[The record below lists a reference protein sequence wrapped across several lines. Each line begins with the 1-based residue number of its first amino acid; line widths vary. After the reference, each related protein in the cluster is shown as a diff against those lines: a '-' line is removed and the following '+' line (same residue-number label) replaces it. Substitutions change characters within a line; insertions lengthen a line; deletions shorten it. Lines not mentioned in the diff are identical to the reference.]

1 MTGKGFAPFLFLYVF
16 ASKWGKMSIW
26 RGWSRIS
33 LACGQNFMYNFS
45 RKLSHASVARVR
57 SKNMRINKYLAE
69 CGVCSR
75 RKADELV
82 KDGRV
87 SVNKKV
93 VREVGTDVDETRD
106 VVYVDGKK
114 VVRVTHYDY
123 LLFYKPKGCV
133 TTLNEEKDNKSGRKK
148 TDKELEEIANRTE
161 KLAAQGIVEEK
172 KEYTKPR
179 KIITDFIGSDYK
191 DKRLYPVGRLDYD
204 SEGLLLLTND
214 GNLTYKLTH
223 PSSEIP
229 KTYIVKIEGT
239 IEESDLAALRKGVT
253 VDGVKYGRS
262 KVKVTG
268 IEKVSGAKKATIDP
282 KDTQAREAS
291 DYADDEMKN
300 VFTRLEVIIFEG
312 KNREIRKM
320 FDAVEKKVVFLKR
333 VAIGELR
340 LGGLARGA
348 YRPLNDMEIAYL
360 QSLCDRVAQ

>member
-1 MTGKGFAPFLFLYVF
+1 
-16 ASKWGKMSIW
+16 
-26 RGWSRIS
+26 
-33 LACGQNFMYNFS
+33 
-45 RKLSHASVARVR
+45 
-57 SKNMRINKYLAE
+57 MRINKYLAE

-82 KDGRV
+82 KEGRV
-87 SVNKKV
+87 SVNKKI
-93 VREVGTDVDETRD
+93 VREVGTDVNENQD

-133 TTLNEEKDNKSGRKK
+133 TTLNEECDNKSGRKK
-148 TDKELEEIANRTE
+148 TDKELEEIANRAE
-161 KLAAQGIVEEK
+161 KLAAQGIIEEK
-172 KEYTKPR
+172 TEHTKPR
-179 KIITDFIGSDYK
+179 KIITDFIGADYR

-229 KTYIVKIEGT
+229 KTYVVKIEGT

-268 IEKVSGAKKATIDP
+268 IEKVGGSKKATIDP
-282 KDTQAREAS
+282 KDVLAREAIEC
-291 DYADDEMKN
+291 ADDMQN
-300 VFTRLEVIIFEG
+300 VYTRLEVIIFEG

-320 FDAVEKKVVFLKR
+320 FEAVEKKVVFLKR
-333 VAIGELR
+333 VAIGDLR

-360 QSLCDRVAQ
+360 QSLCEKA

>member
-1 MTGKGFAPFLFLYVF
+1 
-16 ASKWGKMSIW
+16 
-26 RGWSRIS
+26 
-33 LACGQNFMYNFS
+33 
-45 RKLSHASVARVR
+45 
-57 SKNMRINKYLAE
+57 MRINKYLAE

-82 KDGRV
+82 KEGRV
-87 SVNKKV
+87 SVNKKI
-93 VREVGTDVDETRD
+93 VREVGTDVNENQD

-133 TTLNEEKDNKSGRKK
+133 TTLNEERDNKSGRKK
-148 TDKELEEIANRTE
+148 TDKELEEIANRAE
-161 KLAAQGIVEEK
+161 KLAAQGITEEK
-172 KEYTKPR
+172 TEHTKPR
-179 KIITDFIGSDYK
+179 KIITDFIGADYR

-229 KTYIVKIEGT
+229 KTYVVKIEGT

-268 IEKVSGAKKATIDP
+268 IEKTSGSKKSTIDP
-282 KDTQAREAS
+282 KDVSAREAIEC
-291 DYADDEMKN
+291 ADDMQN
-300 VFTRLEVIIFEG
+300 VYTRLEVIIFEG

-320 FDAVEKKVVFLKR
+320 FEAVEKKVVFLKR
-333 VAIGELR
+333 VAIGDLR

-360 QSLCDRVAQ
+360 QSLCEKA

>member
-1 MTGKGFAPFLFLYVF
+1 
-16 ASKWGKMSIW
+16 
-26 RGWSRIS
+26 
-33 LACGQNFMYNFS
+33 
-45 RKLSHASVARVR
+45 
-57 SKNMRINKYLAE
+57 MRINKYLAE

-82 KDGRV
+82 ISGRV

-93 VREVGTDVDETRD
+93 VKELGTDVDEVKD

-133 TTLNEEKDNKSGRKK
+133 TTLNEDNDNKSGRKK
-148 TDKELEEIANRTE
+148 TETELKEIANRQE
-161 KLAAQGIVEEK
+161 KLAQKGIVEEP
-172 KEYTKPR
+172 KEHTKPR
-179 KIITDFIGSDYK
+179 KIITDYIGDDYK
-191 DKRLYPVGRLDYD
+191 NKRLYPVGRLDYD

-214 GNLTYKLTH
+214 GNVTYKLTH
-223 PSSEIP
+223 PSSEVP
-229 KTYIVKIEGT
+229 KTYVVKIEGT

-268 IEKVSGAKKATIDP
+268 IEKVGESKKATINP
-282 KDTQAREAS
+282 KDTLAREAIELGEDMS
-291 DYADDEMKN
+291 N
-300 VFTRLEVIIFEG
+300 VYTRLEVIIFEG
-312 KNREIRKM
+312 KNREVRRM
-320 FDAVEKKVVFLKR
+320 FEAVEKKVVFLKR

-348 YRPLNDMEIAYL
+348 YRPLNDAEVAYL
-360 QSLCDRVAQ
+360 LDLCSKI

>member
-1 MTGKGFAPFLFLYVF
+1 
-16 ASKWGKMSIW
+16 
-26 RGWSRIS
+26 
-33 LACGQNFMYNFS
+33 
-45 RKLSHASVARVR
+45 
-57 SKNMRINKYLAE
+57 MRINKYLAE

-82 KDGRV
+82 KEGRV
-87 SVNKKV
+87 SVNKKI
-93 VREVGTDVDETRD
+93 VREVGTDVNENQD

-133 TTLNEEKDNKSGRKK
+133 TTLNEERDNKSGRKK
-148 TDKELEEIANRTE
+148 TDKELEEIANRAE
-161 KLAAQGIVEEK
+161 KLAAQGIIEEK
-172 KEYTKPR
+172 TEHTKPR
-179 KIITDFIGSDYK
+179 KIITDFIGADYR

-229 KTYIVKIEGT
+229 KTYVVKIEGT

-268 IEKVSGAKKATIDP
+268 IEKTSGSKKATIDP
-282 KDTQAREAS
+282 KDVPAREAIEC
-291 DYADDEMKN
+291 ADDMQN
-300 VFTRLEVIIFEG
+300 VYTRLEVIIFEG

-320 FDAVEKKVVFLKR
+320 FEAVEKKVVFLKR
-333 VAIGELR
+333 VAIGDLR

-360 QSLCDRVAQ
+360 QSLCEKA

>member
-1 MTGKGFAPFLFLYVF
+1 
-16 ASKWGKMSIW
+16 
-26 RGWSRIS
+26 
-33 LACGQNFMYNFS
+33 
-45 RKLSHASVARVR
+45 
-57 SKNMRINKYLAE
+57 MRINKYLAE

-82 KDGRV
+82 SAGRV

-93 VREVGTDVDETRD
+93 VRELGTDINEEKD
-106 VVYVDGKK
+106 VVFVDGKK

-133 TTLNEEKDNKSGRKK
+133 TTLNEERDNKSGRKK
-148 TDKELEEIANRTE
+148 TEKELEEIKNRQE
-161 KLAAQGIVEEK
+161 KLAKQGIVEEV
-172 KEYTKPR
+172 KEHTKPR
-179 KIITDFIGSDYK
+179 KIITDFIGDDYK
-191 DKRLYPVGRLDYD
+191 SKRLYPVGRLDYD

-214 GNLTYKLTH
+214 GQLTYALTH

-229 KTYIVKIEGT
+229 KTYVVKIEGT

-253 VDGVKYGRS
+253 IDGVKYGRS

-268 IEKVSGAKKATIDP
+268 IEKVKNDKKAVINP
-282 KDTQAREAS
+282 KDELAREAVEIQAMT
-291 DYADDEMKN
+291 DGIDGIY
-300 VFTRLEVIIFEG
+300 TRLEVIIFEG
-312 KNREIRKM
+312 KNREIRRM
-320 FDAVEKKVVFLKR
+320 FEAVEKKVVFLKR

-360 QSLCDRVAQ
+360 QTLAQKTANID